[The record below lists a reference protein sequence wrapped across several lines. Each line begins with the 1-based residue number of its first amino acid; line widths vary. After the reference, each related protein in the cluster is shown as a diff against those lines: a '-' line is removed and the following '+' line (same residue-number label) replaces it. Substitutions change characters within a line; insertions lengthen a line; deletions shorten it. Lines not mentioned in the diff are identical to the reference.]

1 MTSYGQSIHMNKSNA
16 NGATDMSKHEKMESQ
31 SAVLYKSEW
40 KNYIDNMSNLL
51 RKKISWTWSA
61 SPSDL

>member
-1 MTSYGQSIHMNKSNA
+1 MTSHGPSRHMNKSNA

-40 KNYIDNMSNLL
+40 KKYIDNMSNLL
-51 RKKISWTWSA
+51 KQTLSWTSST